1 MLFQKPL
8 LCRRIVDNRLED
20 ACGRLMP
27 APFSA
32 NQRKTTSR
40 GTCSNVVH
48 AGPNLIST
56 CWIANAGFAHSV
68 YYLRKPRGFSQGTT
82 ALQLPPMCSMEMW
95 SIILRLSPLGFKL
108 QEAPTTSKD
117 SCKSCKNPGRQFCQN
132 FGENFECSKF
142 ESANCWV
149 GRIWLLKW
157 HPVARDLHGRH
168 RGSPGRPTW
177 GGKGSFGQT
186 PYDTTWLHM
195 TQLSLHSKQITTEI
209 PSVQVH
215 CLHLLRVYWKERYLN
230 LFPQLSNNL
239 VSAAWLTPPVQF
251 RERCRAATGLRG
263 GSMPLTRT
271 PATEHR
277 CRDKLPD
284 VPCPEKKNTKFLLAS
299 AAASEHD
306 KGLRM
311 KWMEWM
317 FEFLI
322 FFEFFPIGPPTFR
335 GSTASAQASKLLG
348 RWRDH
353 FISKC

>member
-1 MLFQKPL
+1 M
-8 LCRRIVDNRLED
+8 
-20 ACGRLMP
+20 
-27 APFSA
+27 
-32 NQRKTTSR
+32 
-40 GTCSNVVH
+40 
-48 AGPNLIST
+48 
-56 CWIANAGFAHSV
+56 IA
-68 YYLRKPRGFSQGTT
+68 
-82 ALQLPPMCSMEMW
+82 
-95 SIILRLSPLGFKL
+95 LRLSPLGFKL

-168 RGSPGRPTW
+168 CGSPGRPT

-195 TQLSLHSKQITTEI
+195 TQLSLRTEI

-251 RERCRAATGLRG
+251 RERCRAATGLGG

-284 VPCPEKKNTKFLLAS
+284 VPCPEKKYTKFLFAS
-299 AAASEHD
+299 AAASAHD
-306 KGLRM
+306 EGLRM
-311 KWMEWM
+311 KWKEWM

-322 FFEFFPIGPPTFR
+322 FFDFFPIGPPTFR